1 MSPDGLTW
9 PERDYIIMAMSIKQ
23 PDFETVMAEIGQ
35 FINTTVEGLELGTA
49 HARSYY
55 ESRGTHLEPPLA
67 SMLTRS
73 LAKEHIREK
82 CGLTIEEFEQ
92 EDVALIGLR
101 AKVQRYHVWI
111 WKSPD
116 EKIPNPGPSLMRRLF
131 LDQVQLSLAL
141 EGLASPEFN
150 LALIWNTT
158 AEYVLTDTYL
168 ALPRSSPK
176 NVKEFIDVH
185 WCHPIPHVETSISPN
200 EEPGQP
206 GEQVTFEPLDS
217 ESEDEET
224 VAVTDRPR

>member
-1 MSPDGLTW
+1 
-9 PERDYIIMAMSIKQ
+9 MAMSTKQ

-116 EKIPNPGPSLMRRLF
+116 EKIPNPGPSLYEKVVPRSGATLACARRPRF
-131 LDQVQLSLAL
+131 TRVQLGTDL
-141 EGLASPEFN
+141 E
-150 LALIWNTT
+150 
-158 AEYVLTDTYL
+158 
-168 ALPRSSPK
+168 
-176 NVKEFIDVH
+176 H
-185 WCHPIPHVETSISPN
+185 
-200 EEPGQP
+200 
-206 GEQVTFEPLDS
+206 
-217 ESEDEET
+217 
-224 VAVTDRPR
+224 DR